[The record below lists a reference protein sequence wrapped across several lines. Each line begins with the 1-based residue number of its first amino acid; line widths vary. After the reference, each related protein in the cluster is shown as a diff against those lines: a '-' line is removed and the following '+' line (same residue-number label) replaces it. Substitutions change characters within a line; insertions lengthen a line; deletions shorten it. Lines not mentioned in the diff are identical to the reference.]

1 MSAGLKGKTD
11 GTHTF
16 CENLEQSAEYK
27 AMAAG
32 VELGD
37 LSILHPDNELR
48 TYCDKYCCGCHPT

>member
-1 MSAGLKGKTD
+1 MD

-16 CENLEQSAEYK
+16 CENLEQSAKYK